1 MDERRREDVAPEHP
15 SLTVRELAVLLGLSE
30 STIRRM
36 LHKGL
41 LTGRREGR
49 TWRIDAEAVRS
60 HKQPQTSGASDRE
73 PPNFWGKQRAALGH
87 QAAGTQRG
95 TRPAVENDDVG
106 MARHG
111 HGQDLCS
118 RTRGLAGRRAVS
130 LFLHNHWLSAG
141 WYRESCSRPGRGLR
155 PGRLHSA

>member
-30 STIRRM
+30 STIRRT

-41 LTGRREGR
+41 LTGRQEGR

-73 PPNFWGKQRAALGH
+73 PPNFGG
-87 QAAGTQRG
+87 
-95 TRPAVENDDVG
+95 
-106 MARHG
+106 
-111 HGQDLCS
+111 S
-118 RTRGLAGRRAVS
+118 SGRR
-130 LFLHNHWLSAG
+130 SATKPPG
-141 WYRESCSRPGRGLR
+141 PSEGPGRRLR
-155 PGRLHSA
+155 TTTSAWLGMDMSKTFARGPAA